1 MPKGQ
6 TPPMVSYRFCAFC
19 VVVSKRSNL
28 EQNTTAEHV
37 RQGTTLPLPT
47 LRRQCTQ
54 NMKTSAGLPGL
65 RSAAM
70 GRSTA
75 NTVPHGMLEAA
86 TERAFSQQ

>member
-1 MPKGQ
+1 
-6 TPPMVSYRFCAFC
+6 MVPCRFRG
-19 VVVSKRSNL
+19 VVSKWPNL
-28 EQNTTAEHV
+28 EQNTTAEQV

-75 NTVPHGMLEAA
+75 NTEPHGMSEAA